1 MPPKSA
7 QPDSLPDYFV
17 WTRYG
22 TESGEAVESI
32 LARKEQER
40 QAAGGIFLWGI
51 GNSVAPSVR
60 KLLAS
65 LKGRDPFVVFSPMLA
80 APRAVDVAPTEVVAW
95 QSARGIDEQEW
106 EMPAGTLVTSRGG
119 AAGIGKSR
127 HYALVCQRNEALRVN
142 DSGDR
147 FAIADLSNF
156 ASGNPVG
163 HSQVTAV
170 VHRTGRSADG
180 PYVAA
185 VIATL
190 AYPYVVELG
199 DPVALDP
206 ANPPPGCSR
215 AARRPNQLSLQ
226 VP

>member
-1 MPPKSA
+1 MP
-7 QPDSLPDYFV
+7 LPDYFV

-40 QAAGGIFLWGI
+40 QASGGIFLWGI

-60 KLLAS
+60 KLLAR
-65 LKGRDPFVVFSPMLA
+65 LKGNDPSVVFSPMLA
-80 APRAVDVAPTEVVAW
+80 SPRVVDVAPTEVVVW

-106 EMPAGTLVTSRGG
+106 ELPAGTRVTSRGS
-119 AAGIGKSR
+119 AAGVSKSR
-127 HYALVCQRNEALRVN
+127 HYALVCQRNEALRAN
-142 DSGDR
+142 DGGER
-147 FAIADLSNF
+147 FAIADLANF

-170 VHRTGRSADG
+170 VHRTGRSVDG

-190 AYPYVVELG
+190 AYPYVVELS
-199 DPVALDP
+199 DPVKADP
-206 ANPPPGCSR
+206 SKLTP
-215 AARRPNQLSLQ
+215 ARIRSVKQPAQIPLEVS
-226 VP
+226 

>member
-1 MPPKSA
+1 MP
-7 QPDSLPDYFV
+7 LPDYFV

-32 LARKEQER
+32 LDRKEQER
-40 QAAGGIFLWGI
+40 QAAGGIFLWGV

-65 LKGRDPFVVFSPMLA
+65 LKGRDPYVVFSPMLA
-80 APRAVDVAPTEVVAW
+80 APRAVDVAPAEVVAW

-119 AAGIGKSR
+119 AAGISKSR

-147 FAIADLSNF
+147 FAIADLANF
-156 ASGNPVG
+156 TSGNPVG

-170 VHRTGRSADG
+170 VHRTGRSPDG

-190 AYPYVVELG
+190 AYPYVVKLS
-199 DPVALDP
+199 DPVKFDP
-206 ANPPPGCSR
+206 AKLTPGRSKPTK
-215 AARRPNQLSLQ
+215 RPKQLPLEVS
-226 VP
+226 

>member
-1 MPPKSA
+1 MP
-7 QPDSLPDYFV
+7 LPDYFV

-40 QAAGGIFLWGI
+40 QASGGIFLWGI

-60 KLLAS
+60 KLLAR
-65 LKGRDPFVVFSPMLA
+65 LKGRDPYIVFSPMLTP
-80 APRAVDVAPTEVVAW
+80 PRVVDVAPTEVVAW
-95 QSARGIDEQEW
+95 QSARGIDAQEW

-147 FAIADLSNF
+147 FAIADLTNF

-170 VHRTGRSADG
+170 VHRTGKSSDG

-185 VIATL
+185 VVATL

-199 DPVALDP
+199 DPMVLDP
-206 ANPPPGCSR
+206 ANPTPGR
-215 AARRPNQLSLQ
+215 ITVAKRPMQIPLEVS
-226 VP
+226 

>member
-1 MPPKSA
+1 MP
-7 QPDSLPDYFV
+7 LPDFFV

-22 TESGEAVESI
+22 TESGETVGSI

-65 LKGRDPFVVFSPMLA
+65 LKGRDPCVVFSPMLA
-80 APRAVDVAPTEVVAW
+80 APRAIDVTPAKVFAW

-119 AAGIGKSR
+119 AAGISKSR

-147 FAIADLSNF
+147 FAIADLANF

-170 VHRTGRSADG
+170 VHRTGRSTDG

-185 VIATL
+185 VVATL
-190 AYPYVVELG
+190 AYPYVVELS
-199 DPVALDP
+199 DPVVLDP
-206 ANPPPGCSR
+206 AKGVVSR
-215 AARRPNQLSLQ
+215 SKAAKRPKQLPLEVS
-226 VP
+226 

>member
-1 MPPKSA
+1 MP
-7 QPDSLPDYFV
+7 LPDYFV

-40 QAAGGIFLWGI
+40 QTSGGIFLWGI

-60 KLLAS
+60 KLLTR
-65 LKGRDPFVVFSPMLA
+65 LKGRDPYVVFSPMLA
-80 APRAVDVAPTEVVAW
+80 PPRAVDVAPAEVVVW

-106 EMPAGTLVTSRGG
+106 EMPAGTLVTSRGWS
-119 AAGIGKSR
+119 AGVSKSR
-127 HYALVCQRNEALRVN
+127 HYALVCHRKEALRVN

-147 FAIADLSNF
+147 FAIADLANF

-170 VHRTGRSADG
+170 VHRIGRSTDG
-180 PYVAA
+180 PYFAA
-185 VIATL
+185 AIATL
-190 AYPYVVELG
+190 AYPYVVELS
-199 DPVALDP
+199 DPVKVDP
-206 ANPPPGCSR
+206 ATMAP
-215 AARRPNQLSLQ
+215 ARIRPAKRRMQIPLEVS
-226 VP
+226 

>member
-1 MPPKSA
+1 MP
-7 QPDSLPDYFV
+7 LPDYFV

-22 TESGEAVESI
+22 TESGEAVGSI

-65 LKGRDPFVVFSPMLA
+65 LKGRDPCVVFSPMLA
-80 APRAVDVAPTEVVAW
+80 APRAIDVTPAKVFAW

-119 AAGIGKSR
+119 AAGISKSR

-147 FAIADLSNF
+147 FAIADLANF

-170 VHRTGRSADG
+170 VHRTGRSTDG

-185 VIATL
+185 VVATL
-190 AYPYVVELG
+190 AYPYVVELS
-199 DPVALDP
+199 DPVVLDP
-206 ANPPPGCSR
+206 AKPAAGRSR
-215 AARRPNQLSLQ
+215 VAKRPKQLPLEVS
-226 VP
+226 

>member
-1 MPPKSA
+1 MP
-7 QPDSLPDYFV
+7 LPDYFV

-22 TESGEAVESI
+22 TESGEAVDAI
-32 LARKEQER
+32 LARKERER
-40 QAAGGIFLWGI
+40 RASGGIFLWGI

-65 LKGRDPFVVFSPMLA
+65 QGGAPYVVFSPMLA
-80 APRAVDVAPTEVVAW
+80 SPRPVDVAPTRVVAW

-106 EMPAGTLVTSRGG
+106 EIPAGTLVTSRGC
-119 AAGIGKSR
+119 AARNAKPR
-127 HYALVCQRNEALRVN
+127 HYALVCQRDEELRVN

-147 FAIADLSNF
+147 FAIADLANF

-170 VHRTGRSADG
+170 VHRRGTSTDG

-185 VIATL
+185 VVATL
-190 AYPYVVELG
+190 AYPYVVELS
-199 DPVALDP
+199 DPVELYP
-206 ANPPPGCSR
+206 AKPAPSPSR
-215 AARRPNQLSLQ
+215 AAKRQVQLPLEAS
-226 VP
+226 

>member
-1 MPPKSA
+1 MP
-7 QPDSLPDYFV
+7 LPDYFV
-17 WTRYG
+17 WTRFG

-40 QAAGGIFLWGI
+40 QASGGIFLWGI

-60 KLLAS
+60 KLLAH
-65 LKGRDPFVVFSPMLA
+65 LRDRDPCVVFSPMLA
-80 APRAVDVAPTEVVAW
+80 SPRAVDVAPAEVVVW
-95 QSARGIDEQEW
+95 ESARGIDEQEW

-119 AAGIGKSR
+119 PARASKSR
-127 HYALVCQRNEALRVN
+127 HYALVCQRNEPLRLN

-147 FAIADLSNF
+147 FAIADLANF
-156 ASGNPVG
+156 ASGNPVA

-170 VHRTGRSADG
+170 VHRIGRSADG

-190 AYPYVVELG
+190 AYPYVVELS
-199 DPVALDP
+199 DPMKVDP
-206 ANPPPGCSR
+206 AKLTRARVRSR
-215 AARRPNQLSLQ
+215 KRPMQIPLEVS
-226 VP
+226 

>member
-1 MPPKSA
+1 MP
-7 QPDSLPDYFV
+7 LPDYFV

-40 QAAGGIFLWGI
+40 QASGGIFLWGI

-60 KLLAS
+60 KLLAR
-65 LKGRDPFVVFSPMLA
+65 LKDRDPSVVFSPMLA
-80 APRAVDVAPTEVVAW
+80 APRAVDVAPADVVVW

-119 AAGIGKSR
+119 AAGVIKSR

-190 AYPYVVELG
+190 AYPYVVELS
-199 DPVALDP
+199 DPVKVDP
-206 ANPPPGCSR
+206 SKLTPVRIRPGKG
-215 AARRPNQLSLQ
+215 PKQLPLEVS
-226 VP
+226 

>member
-1 MPPKSA
+1 MNPIA
-7 QPDSLPDYFV
+7 LPDYFV

-60 KLLAS
+60 KLLAL

-80 APRAVDVAPTEVVAW
+80 APRSVDVAPTEVLAW
-95 QSARGIDEQEW
+95 QSAHGIDEQEW
-106 EMPAGTLVTSRGG
+106 QMPAGTVVTSRGG
-119 AAGIGKSR
+119 PAGVGKSR
-127 HYALVCQRNEALRVN
+127 HYALVCKRNEALRVN

-147 FAIADLSNF
+147 FAISDLANF
-156 ASGNPVG
+156 SSGNPVG

-170 VHRTGRSADG
+170 VHRTRGSNNG

-190 AYPYVVELG
+190 VYPYV
-199 DPVALDP
+199 LDLS
-206 ANPPPGCSR
+206 NPSCVRGR
-215 AARRPNQLSLQ
+215 AAKRPKQLSLE

>member
-1 MPPKSA
+1 MP
-7 QPDSLPDYFV
+7 LPDYFV

-40 QAAGGIFLWGI
+40 QTCGGIFLWGI

-60 KLLAS
+60 KLLAR
-65 LKGRDPFVVFSPMLA
+65 LKGRDPYVVFSPMLA
-80 APRAVDVAPTEVVAW
+80 PPRAVDVAPADVVVW
-95 QSARGIDEQEW
+95 QSAWGIDEQEW

-119 AAGIGKSR
+119 AAGVSKSR
-127 HYALVCQRNEALRVN
+127 HYALVCQRNEALHVN
-142 DSGDR
+142 DRGDR
-147 FAIADLSNF
+147 FAIADLANF

-170 VHRTGRSADG
+170 VHRTGRSAGG

-190 AYPYVVELG
+190 AYPYVIELS
-199 DPVALDP
+199 DPVKVDRAELTP
-206 ANPPPGCSR
+206 AR
-215 AARRPNQLSLQ
+215 IRPAKRPMQ
-226 VP
+226 VPLEVS

>member
-1 MPPKSA
+1 MP
-7 QPDSLPDYFV
+7 LPDYFV

-22 TESGEAVESI
+22 TESGEAIEAI

-40 QAAGGIFLWGI
+40 RASGGIFLWGI

-60 KLLAS
+60 KLLAH
-65 LKGRDPFVVFSPMLA
+65 LKDRDPCVVFSPMLA
-80 APRAVDVAPTEVVAW
+80 PPRAVDVAPAEVVVW
-95 QSARGIDEQEW
+95 ESARGIDEQEW

-119 AAGIGKSR
+119 AAGVSKSR
-127 HYALVCQRNEALRVN
+127 HYALVCQRNEPLRVN

-147 FAIADLSNF
+147 FAIADLANF

-170 VHRTGRSADG
+170 VHRTGRSTDG

-190 AYPYVVELG
+190 AYPYVVELS
-199 DPVALDP
+199 DPMKVDP
-206 ANPPPGCSR
+206 AKLTP
-215 AARRPNQLSLQ
+215 ARIRSGKRPMQIPLEVS
-226 VP
+226 

>member
-1 MPPKSA
+1 MP
-7 QPDSLPDYFV
+7 LPDHFV

-22 TESGEAVESI
+22 TESGEAVDSI

-40 QAAGGIFLWGI
+40 QACGGIFLWGI

-60 KLLAS
+60 KLLAR
-65 LKGRDPFVVFSPMLA
+65 LEGRDLSVVFSPMLSP
-80 APRAVDVAPTEVVAW
+80 PRAVDLAPVDVVVW
-95 QSARGIDEQEW
+95 QSALGIDAQEW
-106 EMPAGTLVTSRGG
+106 EMPAGTVVTSRGG
-119 AAGIGKSR
+119 AAGVSKSR

-142 DSGDR
+142 DSGER
-147 FAIADLSNF
+147 FAIADLTNF

-170 VHRTGRSADG
+170 VHCTGRSADG

-190 AYPYVVELG
+190 AYPYVVELS
-199 DPVALDP
+199 DPVKVDP
-206 ANPPPGCSR
+206 AKLT
-215 AARRPNQLSLQ
+215 AARIRPAKLPMQ
-226 VP
+226 VPLEMS

>member
-1 MPPKSA
+1 MP
-7 QPDSLPDYFV
+7 LPDYFV

-40 QAAGGIFLWGI
+40 QACGGIFLWGI

-60 KLLAS
+60 KLLTR
-65 LKGRDPFVVFSPMLA
+65 LKGRNPYVVFSPMLA
-80 APRAVDVAPTEVVAW
+80 PPRAVDAAPADIVVW
-95 QSARGIDEQEW
+95 QSARGIDAQEW
-106 EMPAGTLVTSRGG
+106 EMPAGTLVTSRGD
-119 AAGIGKSR
+119 AAGVSKSR

-147 FAIADLSNF
+147 FAIADLANF

-190 AYPYVVELG
+190 AYPYVVDLS
-199 DPVALDP
+199 DPVKADP
-206 ANPPPGCSR
+206 AKLTPACI
-215 AARRPNQLSLQ
+215 RPAKRPMQ
-226 VP
+226 VPLGVS